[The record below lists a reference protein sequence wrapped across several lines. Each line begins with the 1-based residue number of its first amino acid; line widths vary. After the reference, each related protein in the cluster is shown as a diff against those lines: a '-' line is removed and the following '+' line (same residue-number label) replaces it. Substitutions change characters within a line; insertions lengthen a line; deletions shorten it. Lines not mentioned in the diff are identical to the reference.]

1 MPGIVFLAQG
11 KYLFLFQTW
20 MKTIFINVFMVKRN
34 KISHNNKTKKK
45 WNQNEQ
51 ILIEKFNNAMDKED
65 LKNSLSYFPLNELN
79 NSSDNEFNG
88 TNSFHIHLSQ
98 LWWPTNSLSKNEY

>member
-20 MKTIFINVFMVKRN
+20 MKTIFINVFMVKR
-34 KISHNNKTKKK
+34 KK

-51 ILIEKFNNAMDKED
+51 ILIEKFNNAIDKED